1 VVHLIAERAVGT
13 MKLTVSAIRNC
24 MNEKYFF
31 YIFKMQI
38 FYILLQRTDTFTSSI
53 EIYSNFNKSHR
64 TLTEIGGSTFI
75 RR

>member
-53 EIYSNFNKSHR
+53 
-64 TLTEIGGSTFI
+64 
-75 RR
+75 